1 MNNFRKLTDYEANI
15 LEKLFSREFPGR
27 DALRTQISTCLVRT
41 IEEYK
46 DNYGSLEFQID
57 SDVKA
62 SVTNRIPV
70 FGQTKDSDGILIEIF
85 LHVIDGK
92 VDELEIVK
100 ADNSPANSPIKQKIN
115 PSTIEVTTD
124 QEVIHQ

>member
-1 MNNFRKLTDYEANI
+1 MSSYRKLTDYEASI

-27 DALRTQISTCLVRT
+27 DAVRTQISTCLVKT
-41 IEEYK
+41 IEYG
-46 DNYGSLEFQID
+46 DNYGSIEFKID

-62 SVTNRIPV
+62 DVTNRIPV
-70 FGQTKDSDGILIEIF
+70 LGHTKDIDGILIEIF

-100 ADNSPANSPIKQKIN
+100 ADNSPENSPIKQKIN
-115 PSTIEVTTD
+115 PSTIEVVTD
-124 QEVIHQ
+124 QEVIHP

>member
-1 MNNFRKLTDYEANI
+1 MSNFRKLTDYEATI

-27 DALRTQISTCLVRT
+27 DALTEQISTCLVKT
-41 IEEYK
+41 IEYG
-46 DNYGSLEFQID
+46 DNWGSLEFQID

-70 FGQTKDSDGILIEIF
+70 LGHLKDTDGIPIDIY

-92 VDELEIVK
+92 ANELEIVK
-100 ADNSPANSPIKQKIN
+100 
-115 PSTIEVTTD
+115 
-124 QEVIHQ
+124 

>member
-27 DALRTQISTCLVRT
+27 EALRTQISTCLVKT
-41 IEEYK
+41 IEYG
-46 DNYGSLEFQID
+46 DNYGSIEFKVN

-62 SVTNRIPV
+62 DVTNRIPV
-70 FGQTKDSDGILIEIF
+70 LGHLKDTDGIPIDIY

-100 ADNSPANSPIKQKIN
+100 AADSPIKQKIN
-115 PSTIEVTTD
+115 PSTIEVITD